1 MSPAPLAKPINASA
15 DTPKTVLLTGF
26 EAFDGASVN
35 SSWLAVSALHGRTI
49 DGCEIV
55 AARLP
60 TTFANS
66 IEELARLVVLHQPTL
81 IICTGQAG
89 NRNAISIER
98 IAININ
104 DARIPDNLGAQPVD
118 QPVIAGGNAA
128 YFASLP
134 IKSMLLKLQNAGLQA
149 EVSQTAGTFVCNH
162 VFYGLMQLLE
172 ASAGA
177 GHAAELQITRG
188 GFIHLPCLPEQG
200 EPSMTLSNLVSA
212 LEICVSSALR
222 DSCDIAYG
230 AGHIS

>member
-1 MSPAPLAKPINASA
+1 MSPASLARSVNTSVN
-15 DTPKTVLLTGF
+15 TPKTVLLTGF
-26 EAFDGASVN
+26 DAFDGASVN

-49 DGCEIV
+49 EGCKIV

-66 IEELARLVVLHQPTL
+66 IEELARLVVLHQPSL

-89 NRNAISIER
+89 NRSAISIER

-104 DARIPDNLGAQPVD
+104 DARVPDNLGAQPVD
-118 QPVIAGGNAA
+118 QPVIKGGSAA

-134 IKSMLLKLQNAGLQA
+134 IKSMLLKLQNAGLKA
-149 EVSQTAGTFVCNH
+149 EISQTAGTFVCNH
-162 VFYGLMQLLE
+162 VFYGLMHLLE
-172 ASAGA
+172 ASAGTSR
-177 GHAAELQITRG
+177 AANLQITRG

-212 LEICVSSALR
+212 LEICVSSTLLN
-222 DSCDIAYG
+222 SCDIACG